1 MSALR
6 EKMVEEMVLRGF
18 SQSTQETYVRAVME
32 LTKWVGK
39 SPDKISTVEM
49 RSYFLYLVKEKNL
62 SRSTVNQAICGAK
75 FFVEHVLKEKWEAYD
90 IPLPKKEKKLPVVL
104 SQDEVHRVLWHVRQE
119 QHRVCLS
126 VLYGCGLRLS
136 EGINLSPQD
145 IDGSRMMVHV
155 RGGKGNKDRLVP
167 LPQQLLPQLRS
178 YWSRHGHK
186 QWLFPGRVASHLPWS
201 AAEKSVSAGAIQ
213 EGMSQAV
220 KASGIQKKA
229 TPHTL
234 RHSWATHLL
243 EAGVNIRLIQKWLGH
258 SSISTTQ
265 MYTHLTR
272 AAETL
277 AGEQINL
284 VMARLGSAP
293 EIARKEGGAEDE
305 AW

>member
-6 EKMVEEMVLRGF
+6 EKMMEELVLRGL
-18 SQSTQETYVRAVME
+18 SQSTQETYVRAVVE

-39 SPDKISTVEM
+39 SPDKIRAEEM
-49 RSYFLYLVKEKNL
+49 RSYFLYLVKEKKL
-62 SRSTVNQAICGAK
+62 SRSTVNQAICGVK

-90 IPLPKKEKKLPVVL
+90 VPMPKKEKKLPMVL
-104 SQDEVHRVLWHVRQE
+104 SQEEVHRVLWHVRQE

-126 VLYGCGLRLS
+126 LLYGCGLRLS
-136 EGINLSPQD
+136 EGIKMSPQD
-145 IDGSRMMVHV
+145 IDGSRMMVHI

-186 QWLFPGRVASHLPWS
+186 HWLFPRRVAGELPWS
-201 AAEKSVSAGAIQ
+201 AAERPVGMSAIQ
-213 EGMSQAV
+213 SAMSQAV

-258 SSISTTQ
+258 RSLTTTQ
-265 MYTHLTR
+265 IYTHLTR
-272 AAETL
+272 AAETV
-277 AGEQINL
+277 AGEQIDQ

-293 EIARKEGGAEDE
+293 EIAGKEGGAEEE